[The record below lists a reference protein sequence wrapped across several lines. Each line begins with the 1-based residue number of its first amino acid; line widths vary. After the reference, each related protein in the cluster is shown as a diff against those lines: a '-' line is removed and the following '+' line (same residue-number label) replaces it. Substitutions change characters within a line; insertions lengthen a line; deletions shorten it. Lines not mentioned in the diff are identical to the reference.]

1 MKCIEVPKKYAERT
15 IKLLR
20 ALRIMDNEHIIT
32 RKDDHVLIPVTKEP
46 PANNELSSIP
56 MKLIICNPPAR
67 KKKEVRVP
75 AHDIIGDIAVV
86 RENVLEYM
94 SREEIVEALRATY
107 PRIRTIYLKKGTEGE
122 FRVAELELLWGV
134 DDPSTIHKEY
144 GLRLKVDLRRAY
156 YNPRLSEE
164 HRRVA
169 ENAEDGESIFDLFA
183 GIGGFAIHIASLHK
197 ATVLMNDL
205 NPYAVRLGVENILL
219 NKKRIKGTIIPLH
232 MDALLAP
239 KYFRAESFD
248 RVIANI
254 PRSSHLFEKI
264 YWYLLRS
271 KGMLHLYFLS
281 SISERDEFIKQYFA
295 RWKLTG
301 VRKVIDYAPYVFIW
315 RADLVK
321 P

>member
-32 RKDDHVLIPVTKEP
+32 RKDDHVLIPVKKEP
-46 PANNELSSIP
+46 PVNNELSSIP
-56 MKLIICNPPAR
+56 MRLIICNPPAK
-67 KKKEVRVP
+67 KKKEVKVP
-75 AHDIIGDIAVV
+75 AHDIVGDIAVV

-94 SREEIVEALRATY
+94 SREDIVETLRATY
-107 PRIRTIYLKKGTEGE
+107 PRIRTIYLKKRTEGE
-122 FRVAELELLWGV
+122 FRVADLELLWGI
-134 DDPSTIHKEY
+134 DNPSTIHKEY
-144 GLRLKVDLRRAY
+144 GLRFKVDLRRAY

-164 HRRVA
+164 HRRIA
-169 ENAEDGESIFDLFA
+169 ENAKDGEIIFDLFS
-183 GIGGFAIHIASLHK
+183 GIGGFTIHIASLHK

-219 NKKRIKGTIIPLH
+219 NKKRIRGTIIPLH

-239 KYFRAESFD
+239 KYFRAERFD

-254 PRSSHLFEKI
+254 PRSSYLFEEI

-271 KGMLHLYFLS
+271 KGILHLYFLS
-281 SISERDEFIKQYFA
+281 SISERDGFIKRYFA
-295 RWKLTG
+295 RWELAG

-315 RADLVK
+315 RADLIK

>member
-1 MKCIEVPKKYAERT
+1 MKCIDVPKKYAERT

-20 ALRIMDNEHIIT
+20 ALRIMDDEHIIT
-32 RKDDHVLIPVTKEP
+32 RKHDHVLIPVKKEP
-46 PANNELSSIP
+46 PMNKELSSIP
-56 MKLIICNPPAR
+56 MRLIICNPPAK
-67 KKKEVRVP
+67 KKKEVKVP
-75 AHDIIGDIAVV
+75 AHDIVGDIAVV
-86 RENVLEYM
+86 RKNVLEYM

-107 PRIRTIYLKKGTEGE
+107 PRIRTIYLKKWTEGK

-134 DDPSTIHKEY
+134 DNPSTIHKEY
-144 GLRLKVDLRRAY
+144 GLRLKVDLRRVY

-164 HRRVA
+164 HRRIA
-169 ENAEDGESIFDLFA
+169 EKAEDGESIFDLFA

-197 ATVLMNDL
+197 AVVLMNDL
-205 NPYAVRLGVENILL
+205 NPYAVRLGVENIML
-219 NKKRIKGTIIPLH
+219 NRKRIKGTIIPLR
-232 MDALLAP
+232 MDSRHAP
-239 KYFRAESFD
+239 KHFRPESFD

-281 SISERDEFIKQYFA
+281 GAGERDKFIKRYFA

-301 VRKVIDYAPYVFIW
+301 IRKVVDYAPYVFIW
-315 RADLVK
+315 RADLIK